1 MDEFE
6 SSPTTREYLAILRRR
21 KVQILAATAIVAAV
35 GVVVAIALPPT
46 YRSSATVLVQE
57 QEVPPDL
64 VRSTITSFADERIQ
78 VISQQVMTRAVLL
91 QLVEKYGLYEKYRQR
106 ATNDEVVALMQK
118 NINLT
123 TVNADISDRSSG
135 RRVNATIAFR
145 ISFSSPDPDS
155 AQKVAAELADLYL
168 AENAK
173 VRQQSVDE
181 TTAFLTQE
189 ADRLAKQIQDIEG
202 NLAQFKRRNA
212 GRLPESSVL
221 NMQLAE
227 RTGSELM
234 RIEREMSSLQERK
247 FASEAQLATVPRY
260 APLAAN
266 VGEERTVTLAERL
279 RVLQAQYAS
288 ASGLYGA
295 DHPDIRR
302 MRREIAALSAEI
314 GVPDKE
320 SDSAEKLT
328 KLESDLAALRERY
341 SEDHP
346 DIQRTKRSIATLK
359 ASLTKPATGS
369 GAAEKRLGT
378 DPVQR
383 PENPAYVV
391 LMAQIEGTKREL
403 ARLAAQRD
411 DLRAQQRTYDSR
423 LLQIPEIERE
433 YQNLTRD
440 YQNAQTRYREIKAK
454 QLQAEG
460 SQELERDSRA
470 ERFSIGEPAT
480 RPERPISPNRP
491 AIALLSLIAGLISG
505 LSIAGWREAFD
516 PSVKGPLE
524 LARLA
529 TVPILMVIPYIETR
543 REQLVK
549 GRKTWIIVWLTL
561 LLVVAFLLGV
571 HFFLK
576 PLPTLLDS
584 AMRRIVF
591 W

>member
-1 MDEFE
+1 MDDVE
-6 SSPTTREYLAILRRR
+6 SSPTTGEYLSIIRRR
-21 KVQILAATAIVAAV
+21 KVQILAAAAIVAAV
-35 GVVVAIALPPT
+35 GLVVAISLPPV

-91 QLVEKYGLYEKYRQR
+91 QLAEKYGLYEKYRER
-106 ATNDEVVALMQK
+106 ATNDEVVALMHK
-118 NINLT
+118 NISLT

-135 RRVNATIAFR
+135 RRVNATIAFK
-145 ISFSSPDPDS
+145 ISFDSAQADS

-173 VRQQSVDE
+173 VRQQSVSE

-189 ADRLAKQIQDIEG
+189 ADRLAKQIQDIES
-202 NLAQFKRRNA
+202 NLAQFKRRYA
-212 GRLPESSVL
+212 GRLPESSVV

-234 RIEREMSSLQERK
+234 RIEREISTLQERK
-247 FASEAQLATVPRY
+247 FALEAQLATAPRY
-260 APLAAN
+260 APLAASA
-266 VGEERTVTLAERL
+266 GEERNFTPAERL

-288 ASGLYGA
+288 ASGIYGA

-302 MRREIAALSAEI
+302 MRREIAALSAET

-320 SDSAEKLT
+320 TDSAEKLT
-328 KLESDLAALRERY
+328 KLESDLAAMRERY
-341 SEDHP
+341 SDDHP
-346 DIQRTKRSIATLK
+346 DIQRLKRSIATLK
-359 ASLTKPATGS
+359 ASPTKAAPAS
-369 GAAEKRLGT
+369 GAGDKRLGM

-391 LMAQIEGTKREL
+391 LVAQIEGTKREL
-403 ARLAAQRD
+403 THLAAQRD

-423 LLQIPEIERE
+423 LVQIPDIERE

-454 QLQAEG
+454 QMQAEG
-460 SQELERDSRA
+460 SQELEKDRRA
-470 ERFSIGEPAT
+470 ERFSLGEPAT
-480 RPERPISPNRP
+480 LPERPISPNRP
-491 AIALLSLIAGLISG
+491 AIALLGLIGGLIGG
-505 LSIAGWREAFD
+505 LSIAGLREAFD
-516 PSVKGPLE
+516 PSIKGPLE

-543 REQLVK
+543 RERLVK
-549 GRKTWIIVWLTL
+549 GRRTWVAVCLIL

-576 PLPTLLDS
+576 PLPMLLDS
-584 AMRRIVF
+584 TMRRIVF